1 MKKLKTIN
9 IKGKE
14 YVEVHE
20 RLRHFRIHYADHSLT
35 SEVIEKTE
43 DTILILAT
51 IKDSTGRAL
60 ASGLAEE
67 TKGSSFI
74 NKTSYVENAE
84 TSAWGRCLGN
94 FGIGIDTAV
103 ASYDEV
109 SNAITQQ
116 EGKPTTPSKPKQPT
130 MYTLDIG
137 DENWD
142 KVLRF
147 VADNKAKGLT
157 YIVNQLKRKY
167 TIKTE
172 VKKEISKTIK
182 SKK

>member
-43 DTILILAT
+43 DSILIQAT

-67 TKGSSFI
+67 IKGSSFI

-103 ASYDEV
+103 SSYDEV

-116 EGKPTTPSKPKQPT
+116 QTKPTPQAKPKTPILH
-130 MYTLDIG
+130 TLDIG
-137 DENWD
+137 DDNWD
-142 KVLRF
+142 KVLKF
-147 VADNKAKGLT
+147 VGDNKEKGLT
-157 YIVNQLKRKY
+157 YIVGQLKRKY
-167 TIKTE
+167 KIKTE
-172 VKKEISKTIK
+172 VKKEISQTIK
-182 SKK
+182 PKK

>member
-60 ASGLAEE
+60 A
-67 TKGSSFI
+67 
-74 NKTSYVENAE
+74 NVENAE

-116 EGKPTTPSKPKQPT
+116 ATKPTPQAKPKTPILH
-130 MYTLDIG
+130 TLDIG
-137 DENWD
+137 DDNWD
-142 KVLRF
+142 KVLKF
-147 VADNKAKGLT
+147 VGDNKEKGLT
-157 YIVNQLKRKY
+157 YIVGQLKRKY
-167 TIKTE
+167 KIKTE
-172 VKKEISKTIK
+172 VKKEISQTIK
-182 SKK
+182 PKK